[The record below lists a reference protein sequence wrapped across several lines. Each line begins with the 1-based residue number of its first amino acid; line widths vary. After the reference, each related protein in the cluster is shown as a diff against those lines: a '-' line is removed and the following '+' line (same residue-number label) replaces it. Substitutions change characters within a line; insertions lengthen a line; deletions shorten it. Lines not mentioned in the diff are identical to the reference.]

1 MIQALNLIIHPIIFY
16 LIKIILHSRLRFNK
30 LPAHLFSYMMEKLT
44 AIALGLLLTQTVLAQ
59 QGGNGNTA
67 FTTYEEKIPGTDLS
81 FKMVPITGGSFTIG
95 SPAGEKGRGAD
106 EGPQKKVSIAP
117 FWMGACEVT
126 FDEYDVYADP
136 EKDKTPIPDGMTRP
150 SPPYIDL
157 TLGMGKTGGYPA
169 NSMSQYGA
177 LSYCRWLYVKTGVFY
192 RLPTEAEWEYACRAG
207 AATAYPFGADDAQLK
222 EYAWYA
228 GNSEGKYHKV
238 GQLKPNAW
246 GLYDMMGNV
255 AEWTLDQYD
264 AQFLEHAA
272 GTDPWNKPTTKTPR
286 TIKGGNYQDDAAK
299 VRSAARLKSD
309 PDWNRRDPQIP
320 KSKWWNADAP
330 FIGFRIVRPV
340 KQPTKEEAEQ
350 FFAEVLDKYVGAR

>member
-1 MIQALNLIIHPIIFY
+1 
-16 LIKIILHSRLRFNK
+16 
-30 LPAHLFSYMMEKLT
+30 MMEKLT
-44 AIALGLLLTQTVLAQ
+44 AIALGVLLTQTVLAQ
-59 QGGNGNTA
+59 QGGNGNAA
-67 FTTYEEKIPGTDLS
+67 FTTYEEKIPGTNLS
-81 FKMVPITGGSFTIG
+81 FKMVPITGGTFTIG
-95 SPAGEKGRGAD
+95 SPAGEKGRSAD
-106 EGPQKKVSIAP
+106 EGPQKQVSIAP

-157 TLGMGKTGGYPA
+157 TLGMGKTGGFPA

-207 AATAYPFGADDAQLK
+207 AATAYPFGNDDAQLK
-222 EYAWYA
+222 DYAWYA
-228 GNSEGKYHKV
+228 NNSEGKYHKV

-246 GLYDMMGNV
+246 GLYDMLGNV

-264 AQFLEHAA
+264 AKFLEHAA